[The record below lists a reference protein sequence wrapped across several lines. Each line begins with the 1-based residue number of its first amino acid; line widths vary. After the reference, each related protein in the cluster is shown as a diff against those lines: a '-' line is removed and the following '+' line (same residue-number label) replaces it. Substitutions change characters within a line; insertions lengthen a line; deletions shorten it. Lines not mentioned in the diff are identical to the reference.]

1 MKIKTRA
8 FDGPRIAP
16 GDSLRVNVQPHP
28 FKFAKDPQDPLNELI
43 VDAINKMGAV
53 GEDAEKLYQDAL
65 DRLRPSADRVIDIVR
80 AEYASMP
87 EEQYLDRWSLIQLVT
102 ELRPPS
108 SLRLLDDILGSA
120 IPPEQSRNPHSFT
133 TVGEEVMIRTTAVE
147 ALTRMA
153 AEGDPQ
159 ALALLLKYSRH
170 PNFSVKRASVQGYLE
185 HGGSKAQAELSR
197 VLPKDEHFILNIRRT
212 DVHDVHQAQGGL
224 HLVCPDAQD
233 DGPPLLPERT
243 PKPSKK
249 A

>member
-8 FDGPRIAP
+8 IDGPRIAP
-16 GDSLRVNVQPHP
+16 GDALRVNVQPHP
-28 FKFAKDPQDPLNELI
+28 FNFAKYPQDPLNDLI
-43 VDAINKMGAV
+43 VDAINKMGAT
-53 GEDAEKLYQDAL
+53 GEEAEKLYQDAL
-65 DRLRPSADRVIDIVR
+65 DRLRPCADKVIDIVH

-87 EEQYLDRWSLIQLVT
+87 EEQYLDRWSLIQLVA
-102 ELRPPS
+102 ELRSPS

-133 TVGEEVMIRTTAVE
+133 SVGEEVMIRTTAVE

-153 AEGDPQ
+153 AEGNPQ

-170 PNFSVKRASVQGYLE
+170 PTFSVKRAAVQGYLE
-185 HGGSKAQAELSR
+185 HGGSKARAELLK
-197 VLPKDEHFILNIRRT
+197 VLPKDEHFILNIRRA
-212 DVHDVHQAQGGL
+212 DVRDVPQAQGGL

-243 PKPSKK
+243 SKTSKK